1 MCSKLHYLTPV
12 NPNLMDPFIGQI
24 IMVGFD
30 YAPVDYAF
38 CNGQTL
44 PISSYGLLYAT
55 IGTTF
60 GGNGTSTVGLP
71 DLRGRVPMGM
81 GNAGSLSNRS
91 IGQMGGLENVTISI
105 SHLPAHDHGLSSV
118 TLTPGASGKG
128 VTVSNTPD
136 GNYLGNAQSIDLYSD
151 AAGSGSISG
160 ISGNTDAAGQGNALT
175 NVQPFTVV
183 NFLIATNG
191 IYPQRP

>member
-1 MCSKLHYLTPV
+1 
-12 NPNLMDPFIGQI
+12 MDPFIGQI

-30 YAPVDYAF
+30 YAPVDYAL

-44 PISSYGLLYAT
+44 PLSSYGILYAA

-91 IGQMGGLENVTISI
+91 IGQMGGLENVTITI

-128 VTVSNTPD
+128 VTVTNTPD
-136 GNYLGNAQSIDLYSD
+136 GNYLGNAQSIDLYSNT
-151 AAGSGSISG
+151 AGSGAISG
-160 ISGNTDAAGQGNALT
+160 ISGNTDAAGQGNAIS

-183 NFLIATNG
+183 NFLIATDG